1 MASKIPTF
9 LTDIGGDIT
18 ADVKHA
24 AQRKFVAMVDPDQYI
39 GDLITLDYDHA
50 DILVHDTHRNR
61 TNGLPHGC
69 LLIATRIT
77 PADLTNGRLPED
89 PSLLLIR
96 VAESVKLSTDTD
108 LDKVR
113 FEAVQRSNDTQ
124 YSYDESRQTDQF
136 TLNLLRYSGIRCRIL
151 GTFRLY
157 QASPDGDWIVHFGS
171 DISNF
176 NAGQGMK
183 IYKPTGD
190 ALETIVNYRRDS
202 EEPSTSKKVGR
213 LRYSSAIKEDDT
225 PESVPVSIRARDFI
239 AQRTALFGMTRSG
252 KSNTTK
258 IIASALFGLRSEERG
273 EVVGQLIFDPN
284 GEYANDNSQDQG
296 CLRNL
301 QYERSDYANQV
312 HTYGLHKHPF
322 DDERHITKF
331 NFYGNQ
337 EPSSSPATREELDQ
351 LLQGLYQGKQIIDD
365 ALAEETGG
373 YIQDF
378 RNANIADSAG
388 VTGNN
393 ARGEYTRF
401 RRRLFIYRCILAEAG
416 YDPPQTPPLT
426 KGLFNKKIRSL
437 MANSAE
443 TAQYAG
449 LLDSNV
455 MTWDVAGNFVKAF
468 AQWTKSSEFNA
479 FNLEHANK
487 NGGRNWSDPHLQG
500 LLRFYEN
507 TRGRAVARNVTVWH
521 NIESADDYAEMV
533 VQQVRDGNLVIV
545 DQLLGDPDLNRQAA
559 ERIVKRLLNAQQ
571 QTFVTPK
578 VNETGREIIKP
589 PNVIIYAEEAHTLL
603 PKSGEDDNTNIWAH
617 IAKEGAKFNI
627 GLVYSTQEPSS
638 IQTNILKETG
648 NWFIAHLNN
657 TDETNQLSK
666 FNDFKDFANSII
678 NVSEVGLIK
687 MRTRSSYFTIP
698 VQMDEFMAPTAPP
711 LDSQANGHKSGQ
723 PRLLGA

>member
-1 MASKIPTF
+1 MASKTF
-9 LTDIGGDIT
+9 LTQMGTDIA
-18 ADVKHA
+18 ADVKQT
-24 AQRKFVAMVDPDQYI
+24 AQRKLVALVDPEQYI

-50 DILVHDTHRNR
+50 DILIHDTHRNR

-77 PADLTNGRLPED
+77 PADLTNDTPPGD
-89 PSLLLIR
+89 SSLLLIR

-113 FEAVQRSNDTQ
+113 FEAVQRSNDTE
-124 YSYDESRQTDQF
+124 YSYDESKQTDQF

-157 QASPDGDWIVHFGS
+157 QPNPDDDWVVHFGS

-183 IYKPTGD
+183 IYKPTGN
-190 ALETIVNYRRDS
+190 ALETIVNHRRDK
-202 EEPSTSKKVGR
+202 EELFTSKKVGR
-213 LRYSSAIKEDDT
+213 LRYSSAIKEDGT
-225 PESVPVSIRARDFI
+225 PESAPVSILAGDFI

-258 IIASALFGLRSEERG
+258 IIASALFGLRSEEGG

-284 GEYANDNSQDQG
+284 GEYANDNPQDQG

-312 HTYGLHKHPF
+312 HTYGLHEHPF
-322 DDERHITKF
+322 DKKRHITKF

-337 EPSSSPATREELDQ
+337 EPSSPPATREELDR
-351 LLQGLYQGKQIIDD
+351 LLQGMYQGKQIIDD

-378 RNANIADSAG
+378 RNSNIADSAG

-401 RRRLFIYRCILAEAG
+401 RWRLLIYRCILAEAG
-416 YDPPQTPPLT
+416 FEPPQAPPST
-426 KGLFNKKIRSL
+426 KGLFSKEIRDL
-437 MANSAE
+437 MAQSAD

-449 LLDSNV
+449 LLEKDD

-468 AQWTKSSEFNA
+468 AAWVQSDDFKA
-479 FNLEHANK
+479 FDRNYATSHQ
-487 NGGRNWSDPHLQG
+487 GRNWSDSNLRG

-507 TRGRAVARNVTVWH
+507 TRGRAMARNATVWH
-521 NIESADDYAEMV
+521 AINSADDYAETI

-559 ERIVKRLLNAQQ
+559 ERIVKRLFSAQQ
-571 QTFVTPK
+571 KTFVTPK
-578 VNETGREIIKP
+578 VDETTGEIIKP
-589 PNVIIYAEEAHTLL
+589 PHVIIYAEEAHTLL
-603 PKSGEDDNTNIWAH
+603 PKSGEDDNTNIWAR

-638 IQTNILKETG
+638 IQTNILKNTE

-657 TDETNQLSK
+657 TDETNQLNK
-666 FNDFKDFANSII
+666 FNDFKDFARSII
-678 NVSEVGLIK
+678 NVSEAGLIK
-687 MRTRSSYFTIP
+687 MRTRSGYFTIP
-698 VQMDEFMAPTAPP
+698 VQMDEFKAPP
-711 LDSQANGHKSGQ
+711 APSLDLQANGYKPNQQ
-723 PRLLGA
+723 P

>member
-1 MASKIPTF
+1 MASKTF
-9 LTDIGGDIT
+9 LTQMGNDIA
-18 ADVKHA
+18 ADVKQT
-24 AQRKFVAMVDPDQYI
+24 AQRKLVAMVDPEQYI

-77 PADLTNGRLPED
+77 PADLTNGTLPED
-89 PSLLLIR
+89 SSLLLIR

-113 FEAVQRSNDTQ
+113 FEAVQRSNDTE
-124 YSYDESRQTDQF
+124 YSYDESKQTDQF
-136 TLNLLRYSGIRCRIL
+136 TLNLLRYSGIRCRTL

-157 QASPDGDWIVHFGS
+157 QASPDDDLVIHFGS

-183 IYKPTGD
+183 IYKPTGN
-190 ALETIVNYRRDS
+190 ALATIVNHRRDN
-202 EEPSTSKKVGR
+202 EELSTSKKVGR
-213 LRYSSAIKEDDT
+213 LRYSSAIKEEGT
-225 PESVPVSIRARDFI
+225 PESAPVSIRARDFI

-258 IIASALFGLRSEERG
+258 IVASALFGLRSQGER

-284 GEYANDNSQDQG
+284 GEYANDNPQDQG

-301 QYERSDYANQV
+301 QYERSEYVDQV
-312 HTYGLHKHPF
+312 HTYGPHPHPF
-322 DDERHITKF
+322 DPGRHITKF
-331 NFYGNQ
+331 NFYGGQ
-337 EPSSSPATREELDQ
+337 EPTSPPATREELDQ

-378 RNANIADSAG
+378 RNSNIADSAG

-401 RRRLFIYRCILAEAG
+401 RRRLFIYRSILAEAG
-416 YDPPQTPPLT
+416 FDPPQTLPAT
-426 KGLFNKKIRSL
+426 KGLFSKKIRDL
-437 MANSAE
+437 MAQSAD

-449 LLDSNV
+449 LLDSDG

-468 AQWTKSSEFNA
+468 GQWSKSNEFNA
-479 FNLEHANK
+479 FNLDYANK
-487 NGGRNWSDPHLQG
+487 DGGRNWSDPHLQG

-507 TRGRAVARNVTVWH
+507 TRGRAVARNVMVWH
-521 NIESADDYAEMV
+521 DINSADDYAETV
-533 VQQVRDGNLVIV
+533 VQQVRNGNLVIV

-559 ERIVKRLLNAQQ
+559 ERIVKRLFSAQQ

-578 VNETGREIIKP
+578 VDETTGEIIKP
-589 PNVIIYAEEAHTLL
+589 PHVIIYAEEAHTLL
-603 PKSGEDDNTNIWAH
+603 PKSGEDDNTNIWAR

-638 IQTNILKETG
+638 IQTNILKNTE

-666 FNDFKDFANSII
+666 FNDFKDFARSMIT
-678 NVSEVGLIK
+678 VSEVGLIK

-698 VQMDEFMAPTAPP
+698 VQMDEFKAPP
-711 LDSQANGHKSGQ
+711 APSLNLQANGHKPGQ
-723 PRLLGA
+723 QR

>member
-1 MASKIPTF
+1 MASKTF
-9 LTDIGGDIT
+9 LTDVGKDMEAGAKYT
-18 ADVKHA
+18 AHQKL
-24 AQRKFVAMVDPDQYI
+24 VAMVDPDQYI

-77 PADLTNGRLPED
+77 PADLTDGTMPED
-89 PSLLLIR
+89 SSLLLIR

-157 QASPDGDWIVHFGS
+157 QASPDDDWVVHFGS

-183 IYKPTGD
+183 IYKPIGNP
-190 ALETIVNYRRDS
+190 LETIVNHRRDS

-225 PESVPVSIRARDFI
+225 PESAPVSIRARDFI

-258 IIASALFGLRSEERG
+258 VIASALFGLRSEGRG

-284 GEYANDNSQDQG
+284 GEYANDNPQDQG
-296 CLRNL
+296 CIRNL
-301 QYERSDYANQV
+301 QYERPEYVNQV
-312 HTYGLHKHPF
+312 HTYGPHPHPF
-322 DDERHITKF
+322 DPGRHITKF

-337 EPSSSPATREELDQ
+337 EPTAPPATREELDQ
-351 LLQGLYQGKQIIDD
+351 LLQGLYQGKQIIND
-365 ALAEETGG
+365 ALAAETGG
-373 YIQDF
+373 YVQDF
-378 RNANIADSAG
+378 RNSNIDDSAG

-393 ARGEYTRF
+393 AHGEYTRF
-401 RRRLFIYRCILAEAG
+401 RRRIFIYRCILAEAG
-416 YDPPQTPPLT
+416 FAHPLAPPHAR
-426 KGLFNKKIRSL
+426 GLFSKDVRDLMKKS
-437 MANSAE
+437 SD
-443 TAQYAG
+443 TAQYAD
-449 LLDSNV
+449 LLDQDT

-468 AQWTKSSEFNA
+468 ATWVQSSEFQSFDRDYA
-479 FNLEHANK
+479 IKHQ
-487 NGGRNWSDPHLQG
+487 GRNWSDPHLRG

-507 TRGRAVARNVTVWH
+507 TRGRAVARNAMVWH
-521 NIESADDYAEMV
+521 DINSSDDYAETI
-533 VQQVRDGNLVIV
+533 VQQVRQGNLVIV

-559 ERIVKRLLNAQQ
+559 ERIVKRLFSAQQ
-571 QTFVTPK
+571 QTFVTPE
-578 VNETGREIIKP
+578 VDETGRKIIEP
-589 PNVIIYAEEAHTLL
+589 PHVIIYAEEAHTLL
-603 PKSGEDDNTNIWAH
+603 PKSGEDDNTNIWARV
-617 IAKEGAKFNI
+617 AKEGAKFNI

-638 IQTNILKETG
+638 IQTNILKNTE

-657 TDETNQLSK
+657 TDETNQLNK
-666 FNDFKDFANSII
+666 FNDFKDFASSII
-678 NVSEVGLIK
+678 NVSEAGLIK

-698 VQMDEFMAPTAPP
+698 VQMDEFIASTAPP
-711 LDSQANGHKSGQ
+711 LDSQANGHKPGQ
-723 PRLLGA
+723 QHLPGT

>member
-1 MASKIPTF
+1 MASKMF
-9 LTDIGGDIT
+9 LTQMGDNIA
-18 ADVKHA
+18 ADVKRT
-24 AQRKFVAMVDPDQYI
+24 AQRKLVAMLDPDQYI

-61 TNGLPHGC
+61 TNGLAHGC
-69 LLIATRIT
+69 LLIATRVT
-77 PADLTNGRLPED
+77 PADLTNDTLPED

-157 QASPDGDWIVHFGS
+157 QASLDDEWIIHFGG

-183 IYKPTGD
+183 IYKPTGN
-190 ALETIVNYRRDS
+190 ALETIVNHHQDH
-202 EEPSTSKKVGR
+202 EEQFTSKKVGR
-213 LRYSSAIKEDDT
+213 LRYSSAIKEDGT
-225 PESVPVSIRARDFI
+225 PESAPVSIRASDFI

-258 IIASALFGLRSEERG
+258 IIASALFGLRSEKGG

-284 GEYANDNSQDQG
+284 GEYANDNPQDQG

-301 QYERSDYANQV
+301 QYERLEYAGQV
-312 HTYGLHKHPF
+312 HTYGPHPHPF
-322 DDERHITKF
+322 DPGRHITKF

-337 EPSSSPATREELDQ
+337 EPTSPPATREELDQ

-365 ALAEETGG
+365 ALSEETGG
-373 YIQDF
+373 YVQDF
-378 RNANIADSAG
+378 RNSNIADSAG

-393 ARGEYTRF
+393 AHGEYTRF

-416 YDPPQTPPLT
+416 FDPPQTPPLT
-426 KGLFNKKIRSL
+426 KGLFLKEIRDL
-437 MANSAE
+437 MAQSAD
-443 TAQYAG
+443 TVQYAG
-449 LLDSNV
+449 LLDSNG

-468 AQWTKSSEFNA
+468 AQWTKSNEFNT
-479 FNLEHANK
+479 FNLDYANK

-500 LLRFYEN
+500 LLRFYDN
-507 TRGRAVARNVTVWH
+507 TRGRAVTRNAMVWH
-521 NIESADDYAEMV
+521 DINSADDYAETV
-533 VQQVRDGNLVIV
+533 VQQVRNGNLVLV

-559 ERIVKRLLNAQQ
+559 ERIVKRLFNAQQ

-578 VNETGREIIKP
+578 VDQTKEKIIKP
-589 PNVIIYAEEAHTLL
+589 PQVIIYAEEAHTLL
-603 PKSGEDDNTNIWAH
+603 PRSSEDDNTNIWAR

-638 IQTNILKETG
+638 IQTNILKNTE

-657 TDETNQLSK
+657 TDETNQISK
-666 FNDFKDFANSII
+666 FNDFKDFASSII
-678 NVSEVGLIK
+678 NVSEAGLIK

-698 VQMDEFMAPTAPP
+698 VQMDEFKAPTAPP
-711 LDSQANGHKSGQ
+711 LDSQANGHKPSQ
-723 PRLLGA
+723 QRLPGA